1 MTFFKTADTLNPGA
15 HTLSSKYYTKKEILK
30 QEYKNIFL
38 KHWICVGRAEDIA
51 KPSEYFTL
59 DIGGENV
66 IILRD
71 NKGMLKAFFNVCRH
85 RGTRICQNNK
95 GKFSKTIQCGYHGWT
110 YNLDGNLV
118 GAPHMDNVDKF
129 NKKDYPLHSVSIE
142 EWEGF
147 LFLNLDDHPENF
159 GKKFEPIID
168 RFSSW
173 NLDNLAIKESRI
185 YNVNCNWKLI
195 IQNFC
200 ECYHCPIIHPQLAE
214 IHNYMGGR
222 NDLYKGP
229 FLGGYMD
236 FNEGKESITTSSELC
251 CPPIEGVDGD
261 DLRRVY
267 YYSIFP
273 NLLLSLHPEY
283 VMYHTVWP
291 AGINKCTVKC
301 SWLFSKE
308 IVKSNKYNIK
318 DAIDFW
324 DKTNKQ
330 DWAICELSYQG
341 VQSKK
346 YEPAPYSGQES
357 LLAAYDNY
365 YLQHFKK

>member
-1 MTFFKTADTLNPGA
+1 MTFLKTADSLNPGA
-15 HTLSSKYYTKKEILK
+15 RTLSRKYYAKKKILK

-38 KHWICVGRAEDIA
+38 NHWICAGRTEDIA
-51 KPSEYFTL
+51 KPSHYITL
-59 DIGGENV
+59 DIGDESV

-71 NKGMLKAFFNVCRH
+71 NKGILKAFFNVCRH
-85 RGTRICQNNK
+85 RGTRIRQNNK
-95 GKFSKTIQCGYHGWT
+95 GTFSKTIQCGYHGWT

-118 GAPHMDNVDKF
+118 GAPHMDNVDNF
-129 NKKDYPLHSVSIE
+129 NKEDYPLHSVAIE

-159 GKKFEPIID
+159 GKKFEPILD

-173 NLDNLAIKESRI
+173 NLDHLAIKESRI

-251 CPPIEGVDGD
+251 CPPIKGVDGD

-291 AGINKCTVKC
+291 VGINKCTVKC

-308 IVKSNKYNIK
+308 IVKSNKYTTG

-330 DWAICELSYQG
+330 DWAICELSYLG
-341 VQSKK
+341 IQSKK